1 MKNKLNMYT
10 KKVKIYNRVIM
21 ILNNIKISKVVL
33 DILYK
38 GIIDLMKFR

>member
-1 MKNKLNMYT
+1 MKNELNMYT

-33 DILYK
+33 DTLYK

>member
-1 MKNKLNMYT
+1 MNELNMYT